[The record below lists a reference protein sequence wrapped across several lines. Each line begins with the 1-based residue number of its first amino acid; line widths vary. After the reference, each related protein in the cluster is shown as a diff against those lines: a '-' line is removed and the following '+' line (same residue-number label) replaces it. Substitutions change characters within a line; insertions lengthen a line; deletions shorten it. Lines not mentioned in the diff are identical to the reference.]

1 MASIYNFQHM
11 AFGNDKG
18 HGSSIIQRNE
28 RFPGMSALGFNAEY
42 MYIHTAK
49 DLRKI
54 ITYMEASLEDGKQGA
69 YIYTGTKMIQD
80 PLTRRTVYKIKKT
93 PTVCHGW
100 NMHNNSQFYCIETH
114 DSFLKLRK
122 LESHVKKWD
131 MRGDRKASVLET
143 LKEVEKHMVE
153 IEDIQIKNWTINNC
167 FRRPKTV

>member
-1 MASIYNFQHM
+1 MTSVYNFQHM

-69 YIYTGTKMIQD
+69 YIHTGTKMIQD

-114 DSFLKLRK
+114 DSFLKLLFFRLTQK
-122 LESHVKKWD
+122 TYESSQRMQV
-131 MRGDRKASVLET
+131 
-143 LKEVEKHMVE
+143 
-153 IEDIQIKNWTINNC
+153 IQPELCNTKPLN
-167 FRRPKTV
+167 